1 MKKSKV
7 EKLYDSVDDIF
18 DSFSKL
24 KVKDFTREL
33 GFSSREFRLLKE
45 YINENI
51 DITFG
56 IGTDNFGVFKIDN
69 KDSLKRYLRYN
80 NTLIKSLKQQN
91 RNVSRK
97 ARKYKFK

>member
-1 MKKSKV
+1 M
-7 EKLYDSVDDIF
+7 YDSVDDIF

-33 GFSSREFRLLKE
+33 GLSSREFRLLKE

-51 DITFG
+51 DIIFG
-56 IGTDNFGVFKIDN
+56 VGTDNFGIFKIDN